1 LLQQEAVVPLHL
13 DCLRMDSAGVGLLE
27 ALRKDLAKV
36 GRRLV
41 VQTKQDNVRNLLQMY
56 GVPVDA
62 EEQRTE
68 KKGLFLRVGTVAHES
83 LKQGFEFLVLTA
95 DTLALLGRAI
105 FLGRVSGKALVEQCV
120 RMGTQS
126 LPVIGLISFL
136 VGLTMAL
143 QAAQQLRQFGAN
155 IYIADLVGVAMLA
168 EMGPLMTAILLAGRC
183 GSSVAAEIAT
193 MVIAE
198 EVDAL
203 KTMGIDPLRYVL
215 APRLLAL
222 ILMAPLLTLL
232 ATALGTIGGLL
243 VAVAYLD
250 ISPTAFYIQWLNAVG
265 LKDLLQAILKG
276 FVFAGLIGLVAAH
289 VGFRARGGATGV
301 GRSTTAAVVA
311 SIFLVILADAVFSF
325 IFYF

>member
-1 LLQQEAVVPLHL
+1 
-13 DCLRMDSAGVGLLE
+13 MDSAGVGLLE
-27 ALRKDLAKV
+27 ALRKELAGMGK
-36 GRRLV
+36 RLLIRTEQEHV
-41 VQTKQDNVRNLLQMY
+41 KSLLQMY
-56 GVPVDA
+56 GVPI
-62 EEQRTE
+62 ETE
-68 KKGLFLRVGTVAHES
+68 GRPPAVPGLFLRVGTSAEAS
-83 LKQGFEFLVLTA
+83 LKQAFDFMVLTA
-95 DTLALLGRAI
+95 DTLALVGKAV
-105 FLGRVSGKALVEQCV
+105 FLGRVSGKSLVEQCV

-215 APRLLAL
+215 APRMLAL
-222 ILMAPLLTLL
+222 VLMAPLLTLL
-232 ATALGTIGGLL
+232 ATALGTLGGLL
-243 VAVAYLD
+243 VAVTYLD
-250 ISPTAFYIQWLNAVG
+250 ISPTAFYIQYLGAVD
-265 LKDLLQAILKG
+265 LKDLLQAVLKG
-276 FVFAGLIGLVAAH
+276 FVFAALIGLVAAH
-289 VGFRARGGATGV
+289 VGFRARGGASGV